1 MTSRFRLTSR
11 ISTADKT
18 DKALKD
24 YYKSWREQNKQ
35 SKSGFMALDN
45 SFRDTHLSSLEPG
58 PLRLYL
64 YFSFAASN
72 DYGFSWHGIT
82 KIAEFF
88 ETQTRTIDN
97 WIKVLVD
104 KDLIYREQKGNKSHT
119 TYLIPFSNT
128 VITHPA
134 QRKREDDSQEVLDDL
149 IKTIEELEFLYGDII
164 KVFHLFQWTS
174 RKGKPVTRD
183 NSTQLLLIISKRTNG
198 VLIGHIHVLR
208 KSNQL
213 SVNQLFT
220 EEPSIF
226 NSPFHFEGSNLI
238 GLVLPPTPP
247 LQTRA
252 SLKDTLDLIEE
263 LAELEDW
270 IIKDR
275 PELEYGNKDELLPVV
290 DEEDTEIEDA
300 EDIGET
306 NEDAATVDE

>member
-1 MTSRFRLTSR
+1 MASRFRLTSPL
-11 ISTADKT
+11 SPSDKA

-24 YYKSWREQNKQ
+24 YYNSWRDQNQK

-45 SFRDTHLSSLEPG
+45 SFRDTHLSTLEPG

-104 KDLIYREQKGNKSHT
+104 KDLIYRAQKGNKSHT
-119 TYLIPFSNT
+119 TYLIPFSDT
-128 VITHPA
+128 IITHPA
-134 QRKREDDSQEVLDDL
+134 PKKRDDDNQELLDDL
-149 IKTIEELEFLYGDII
+149 IKTIEEMEFLYGDII

-198 VLIGHIHVLR
+198 VLIGHVHVLR

-213 SVNQLFT
+213 SVNQLSI

-226 NSPFHFEGSNLI
+226 ESPFHFDGSNII

-252 SLKDTLDLIEE
+252 SIKDTLDLVKE
-263 LAELEDW
+263 LAEIEEW
-270 IIKDR
+270 KIKDR
-275 PELEYGNKDELLPVV
+275 PEIEYGNKDELLPIV
-290 DEEDTEIEDA
+290 DEETTEIEHA
-300 EDIGET
+300 EDIEET
-306 NEDAATVDE
+306 NEDAVTED